1 MFKNLFSSSPASSS
15 VSTSGNPE
23 KDLSSLLETMIASL
37 VDEPKKI
44 ELSRVGGSDD
54 LVAFELK
61 VAKADLGKV
70 IGRKG
75 RTASAM
81 RTILSA
87 ASRKYNVGSELKIV
101 E

>member
-1 MFKNLFSSSPASSS
+1 MFKNLFSSSP
-15 VSTSGNPE
+15 STSAGGNPE
-23 KDLSSLLETMIASL
+23 KALEGLLESMITSL
-37 VDEPKKI
+37 VDEPSKI
-44 ELSRVGGSDD
+44 QLQRIGEGDD
-54 LVAFELK
+54 IVAFELK

>member
-1 MFKNLFSSSPASSS
+1 MFKNLFSSSSSTGGS
-15 VSTSGNPE
+15 PE
-23 KDLSSLLETMIASL
+23 KALEGLLESMITSL
-37 VDEPKKI
+37 VDDPSKI
-44 ELSRVGGSDD
+44 QLQRIGQGDD
-54 LVAFELK
+54 VVAFELK
-61 VAKADLGKV
+61 VAKSDLGKV

>member
-1 MFKNLFSSSPASSS
+1 MFKNLFSSSSSS
-15 VSTSGNPE
+15 ATTVSGDAA
-23 KDLSSLLETMIASL
+23 KDLSSLLETMITSL
-37 VDEPKKI
+37 VDEPTKI
-44 ELSRVGGSDD
+44 ELSRVDGADD

-61 VAKADLGKV
+61 VAKSDLGKV

>member
-1 MFKNLFSSSPASSS
+1 MFKNLFSSSSSS
-15 VSTSGNPE
+15 SATAVSGDAA
-23 KDLSSLLETMIASL
+23 KDLSSLLETMITSL
-37 VDEPKKI
+37 VDEPAKI
-44 ELSRVGGSDD
+44 ELNRVDGADD

-61 VAKADLGKV
+61 VAKSDLGKV